1 LFVYFLFINMFFFFQ
16 CLPVICLWL
25 YVVFVH
31 QASTLCCVYYWPCN
45 KEFNWIRVRA
55 PYCEYLM

>member
-1 LFVYFLFINMFFFFQ
+1 VFFLQ

-31 QASTLCCVYYWPCN
+31 NIINCIYTVLC
-45 KEFNWIRVRA
+45 
-55 PYCEYLM
+55 L